1 MFPCDEPGQPGQID
15 SSVKWMRRGKRWR
28 RSRGWGGTGKTG
40 NCVPGGRVGSDRTG
54 RGKKK
59 RTGNFCLLTQRYCR
73 FTAGW
78 GGMRKEGY
86 WPKVIWFIHLGEW
99 MAISFLTG
107 SSATPKAAQSSCW
120 KEIMGHVWKVSSE
133 LNQAAIAKSQKDF
146 SHSENLSTKPRESFY
161 TVLFFDLP
169 FDCSSHFGSW
179 AAHLRPVGPVG
190 LNITDWSNTSLKTAT
205 SSVQHSSRFIQMV
218 KKKLKENN
226 TIHQW
231 HCTGCHQDKMS

>member
-1 MFPCDEPGQPGQID
+1 MSQD
-15 SSVKWMRRGKRWR
+15 SRGKLTRLW
-28 RSRGWGGTGKTG
+28 SGWGE
-40 NCVPGGRVGSDRTG
+40 G
-54 RGKKK
+54 RGGGGAGGEAEQERQVIASLGVELDLTEQGEERKKEQEIFVYSLK
-59 RTGNFCLLTQRYCR
+59 DAVDSQR
-73 FTAGW
+73 GW

-169 FDCSSHFGSW
+169 FDCSSHFA